1 MQSNINLRICA
12 DGLRVY
18 IKNEY
23 LQLKRRFGTVCLTS
37 LILSTGS
44 VLENKL
50 TTEFKM
56 LERMILSP
64 ILCTTKHVITK
75 RKQKVKLSVSSL
87 VYTLL
92 YTGIRY

>member
-23 LQLKRRFGTVCLTS
+23 LQLKRRFETVCLTS
-37 LILSTGS
+37 LLLSTGS

-64 ILCTTKHVITK
+64 ILFTTKHVITK

-87 VYTLL
+87 VYILL